1 MIIYLLPTKVAI
13 DCKKRLAAFLT
24 NYFRPQGIGLFE
36 LIQISPK
43 KCWVLQ

>member
-1 MIIYLLPTKVAI
+1 MITYLLLTKVAI
-13 DCKKRLAAFLT
+13 DCKKTLAAFLT
-24 NYFRPQGIGLFE
+24 NYFHLQGIGLFE